1 MDFKL
6 QEYWGNVNF
15 NVGHT
20 YIDLE
25 QLFSFARSLLMSNI
39 NSECFVSH
47 ICDAGHAPKEET
59 ET

>member
-20 YIDLE
+20 SIDLE
-25 QLFSFARSLLMSNI
+25 QLCPFARSLLMSNI
-39 NSECFVSH
+39 NSGYFVSH
-47 ICDAGHAPKEET
+47 IFDTGHTPKEEK